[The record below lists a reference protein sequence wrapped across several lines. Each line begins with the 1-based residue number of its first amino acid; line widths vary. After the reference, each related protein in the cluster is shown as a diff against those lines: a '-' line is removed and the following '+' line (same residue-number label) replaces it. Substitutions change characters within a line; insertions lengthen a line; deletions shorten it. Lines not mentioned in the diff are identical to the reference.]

1 MCLLIGR
8 FSTLDVYRY
17 GVLLTDR
24 LWLTLQYVSEN
35 VNDLKKQ
42 VSISFRLVCQ
52 FWLTLQ
58 YVSENVNDLKNKFQ
72 SVLGQFASFWLPPLT
87 VSETLPLR
95 FHGDPA
101 WPPEAHPA

>member
-24 LWLTLQYVSEN
+24 L
-35 VNDLKKQ
+35 
-42 VSISFRLVCQ
+42 
-52 FWLTLQ
+52 WLTLQ